1 MSAIRVGRYD
11 IHYEERGAGYPL
23 LLIHGL
29 AGDHHAWDPLMEVWQ
44 RRFRVIAP
52 DNRGAGKSTQVDEP
66 VSTRDLALDMLG
78 LMDALGV
85 QHAHV
90 IGRSMGGAVA
100 QHLALLAPQRVT
112 SLVLCASFAR
122 LDPFGARV
130 LSNMREVLELT
141 GSWAAH
147 ARHAVQNFV
156 SAEFFDAHPERVRAI
171 EELIGGEQRLQACY
185 IRQNHACLEHD
196 TLAALGGIRCP
207 TLVLAGGRDPIC
219 PPVCAQWMADRIPA
233 AKLVIF
239 ERSSHFFL
247 MEEPERFMHA
257 VNEWLSASTPEE
269 TDAR

>member
-1 MSAIRVGRYD
+1 MNSIRSGAYD
-11 IHYEERGAGYPL
+11 IHYEERGSGFPL

-29 AGDHHAWDPLMEVWQ
+29 AGDHHAWDPLMELWQ

-52 DNRGAGKSTQVDEP
+52 DNRGAGKSTQVDEAIT
-66 VSTRDLALDMLG
+66 TRDIALDMLA
-78 LMDALGV
+78 LMDALDV
-85 QHAHV
+85 RTAHV

-100 QHLALLAPQRVT
+100 QHLALLAPERVT

-122 LDPFGARV
+122 LDAFGARV
-130 LSNMREVLELT
+130 LANMREVLEVT

-147 ARHAVQNFV
+147 ARHSVQNFV

-171 EELIGGEQRLQACY
+171 EELIGGEQRLPACY

-196 TLAALGGIRCP
+196 TLDALKAIRCP

-219 PPVCAQWMADRIPA
+219 PPVCAQWMRDGIAG
-233 AKLVIF
+233 AKLVVF

-247 MEEPERFMHA
+247 MEEPERF
-257 VNEWLSASTPEE
+257 VRIVDEWLDAHKPD
-269 TDAR
+269 DAR